1 MLPKNRIPGLAV
13 EDIPADIKLLGQ
25 RIAALPA
32 DLRHDLEAV
41 YGHVL
46 AGAQRRRRIIAMA
59 QDALAQL
66 RLDVKYLIFD
76 LEATRRE
83 KEALEQLLD
92 ERQS

>member
-1 MLPKNRIPGLAV
+1 MTPKNRIPGLAADEV
-13 EDIPADIKLLGQ
+13 PADVKLLGEH
-25 RIAALPA
+25 IAALPQEVR
-32 DLRHDLEAV
+32 DDLEAI
-41 YGHVL
+41 YNHVL

-92 ERQS
+92 ASPP